1 MRESLLPQVC
11 EAPARVPLRK
21 VSPPSAVPSRVCP
34 RLFRLPW
41 GMATRRASWG
51 RKAASEGRDAEF
63 ALNAAARG
71 CRACAHRLR
80 PGQGL
85 SLTWME
91 GLLGV
96 GAPAVSLAAVSD
108 AIPQPWRSRSPSLP
122 PFLPQHFGTHPR
134 VVLSFLQGSEQ
145 LARQQMGRFAV
156 SAFQMS
162 EKHPGPWKLQRPT
175 DGLRA
180 PAVGSLAPA

>member
-1 MRESLLPQVC
+1 MREESLPPQVC

-34 RLFRLPW
+34 ILFRLPW
-41 GMATRRASWG
+41 AMATGRASWG

-85 SLTWME
+85 SVTWME

-96 GAPAVSLAAVSD
+96 GAP
-108 AIPQPWRSRSPSLP
+108 SRLPSRC
-122 PFLPQHFGTHPR
+122 QRCHP
-134 VVLSFLQGSEQ
+134 
-145 LARQQMGRFAV
+145 
-156 SAFQMS
+156 
-162 EKHPGPWKLQRPT
+162 
-175 DGLRA
+175 
-180 PAVGSLAPA
+180 PAVAFTISIPASVSSSALWYPSKSGFEFPARLRTAGAAADGPFCC